1 MISRE
6 PNKLLHSWCHS
17 FLRSLTINI
26 CSFFAVAAA
35 EEQPCE
41 EGWTKFQGNCYRH
54 FTERE
59 TWVTAEQRCRDHNA
73 HLVSIISPEEQNF
86 ALCFVSTANAQ
97 DYQWIGLNDKTVEND
112 FQWTDGTPL
121 QYENWR
127 PNQPDNYV
135 NSEEDCVVMIWH
147 SDGQWNDVPCSYHL
161 PFTCK
166 KGSGRLAQQNLWSST
181 TNWQTHST

>member
-1 MISRE
+1 MDLFSILFLAVFLIWFIECLFFLSSQF
-6 PNKLLHSWCHS
+6 LLVSGCRAVS
-17 FLRSLTINI
+17 Q

-86 ALCFVSTANAQ
+86 VNGKYLSDVY
-97 DYQWIGLNDKTVEND
+97 YQWIGLNDKTVEND

-121 QYENWR
+121 NWR

-166 KGSGRLAQQNLWSST
+166 KGYSFFFKFS
-181 TNWQTHST
+181 

>member
-1 MISRE
+1 MRVCLS
-6 PNKLLHSWCHS
+6 LLE
-17 FLRSLTINI
+17 SLTVSQ

-73 HLVSIISPEEQNF
+73 HLVI
-86 ALCFVSTANAQ
+86 FVRC
-97 DYQWIGLNDKTVEND
+97 WIGLNDKTVEND

-121 QYENWR
+121 
-127 PNQPDNYV
+127 V
-135 NSEEDCVVMIWH
+135 
-147 SDGQWNDVPCSYHL
+147 
-161 PFTCK
+161 
-166 KGSGRLAQQNLWSST
+166 SGST
-181 TNWQTHST
+181 TGVKLTIWQSGTTTTTCP